1 MLDDRA
7 GDLGVGSLS
16 SLGGCRCGG
25 ACAAALA
32 WPPQFTASQHGPL
45 SAPFAKVSI
54 VKRRGLGE
62 GARAEL
68 RRLLSLAWRAPG
80 GRGSVRLCRRVGR
93 LDRPAGARRA
103 RAKRARRAPR
113 GPLLGGAPR
122 DLPPGSRSVEKSL
135 EWRPEG
141 AKFSSVRALQRPPG
155 AAPSGRRYHI
165 ILHSLQPGHV
175 CASSLRFVT

>member
-7 GDLGVGSLS
+7 GDLAVAVEFGWLSL
-16 SLGGCRCGG
+16 
-25 ACAAALA
+25 
-32 WPPQFTASQHGPL
+32 
-45 SAPFAKVSI
+45 
-54 VKRRGLGE
+54 RRGLCGRARLASAVHGKPAWPSWCPICQSLHRKAP
-62 GARAEL
+62 GARRRAEL

-141 AKFSSVRALQRPPG
+141 AKFSSARALQRPPG

-165 ILHSLQPGHV
+165 ILHSLIATWPCMRV
-175 CASSLRFVT
+175 ELAIC